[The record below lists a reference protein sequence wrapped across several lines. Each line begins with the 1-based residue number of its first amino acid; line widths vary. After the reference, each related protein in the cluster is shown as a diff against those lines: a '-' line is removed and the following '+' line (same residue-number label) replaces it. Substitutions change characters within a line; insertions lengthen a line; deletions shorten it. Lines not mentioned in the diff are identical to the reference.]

1 MSAETIFQGSL
12 FTSDFL
18 TQTITSNAEWHTL
31 HDAEIDAL
39 SSDISAIFAQF
50 PTSQSPNETRTEDDL
65 IWPILLRLGWD
76 QYMRQQNLTVKGRE
90 DVPDGLLFADAAA
103 KRQADTFVEE
113 YKRYQFGIAIVESK
127 RWKRPLDRRSSR
139 RGEELAPSTQMLRYL
154 CPSSILLL
162 REEGAHLLSAYMPK
176 PHE

>member
-1 MSAETIFQGSL
+1 VSAETIFQGSL

-103 KRQADTFVEE
+103 KRQE
-113 YKRYQFGIAIVESK
+113 
-127 RWKRPLDRRSSR
+127 P
-139 RGEELAPSTQMLRYL
+139 
-154 CPSSILLL
+154 
-162 REEGAHLLSAYMPK
+162 
-176 PHE
+176 